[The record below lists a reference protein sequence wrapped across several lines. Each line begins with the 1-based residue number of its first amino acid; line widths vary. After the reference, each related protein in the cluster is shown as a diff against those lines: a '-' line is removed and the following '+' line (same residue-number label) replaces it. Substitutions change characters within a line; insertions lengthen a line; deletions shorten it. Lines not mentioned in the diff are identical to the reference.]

1 MTDIEKK
8 ILDGFIRLLE
18 KKPIE
23 QISVTEICAESGV
36 SKRSFYNYYCDKYD
50 VILKVQAIPEM
61 TDEDTEVS
69 LSTVE
74 NYFRR
79 RYRWLLEHRGFLKN
93 VSRYFGQN
101 SSVLAFKDSLVKL
114 IWKIIRQNHPE
125 INQTP
130 ELTYA
135 VNCFVYGYLTF
146 VIEIILCDPA
156 YCESYF
162 QREHFID
169 AYVPPILMQ
178 YLADFRPVG

>member
-8 ILDGFIRLLE
+8 ILNGFILLLE

-23 QISVTEICAESGV
+23 QIAVTEICREAGV

-61 TDEDTEVS
+61 VDEDSEVS
-69 LSTVE
+69 IRTLE

-93 VSRYFGQN
+93 VSLYFGQN

-125 INQTP
+125 VKETP
-130 ELTYA
+130 DLTYA

-146 VIEIILCDPA
+146 VIEIILRDPA
-156 YCESYF
+156 YCEDYF
-162 QREHFID
+162 RRERFID
-169 AYVPPILMQ
+169 AYIPSILRQ
-178 YLADFRPVG
+178 YLAEP